1 MRGSL
6 LACRTVPL
14 VACLILGT
22 APYLMAAPLG
32 TLVVS
37 SDIPGTGVAVADQRV
52 DLSGAPATV
61 GLEPGQY
68 ELCLADGYGE
78 VRRTAMVRP
87 GETTRVSIS
96 WSDLSPAELHA
107 LGSARFDRGAYEEAV
122 PFFKVSAEAAPASV
136 AFRNDLG
143 LALHLSG
150 RADEARRV
158 LEGAVRSDPGSAAAH
173 FNLAGVLVTLGEREA
188 ALWEYNQA
196 RKFAPDDP
204 NIRND
209 LAATLLEMGWVRR
222 AELEYAGLTRSHPQY
237 ANGWFGYAAC
247 LERSRKAARAKQ
259 AWQQFLALAGDD
271 ADSEFVRVAKDHV
284 AGKR

>member
-1 MRGSL
+1 MRGYLPACPTVAWIACLTLGAAPGL
-6 LACRTVPL
+6 LA
-14 VACLILGT
+14 
-22 APYLMAAPLG
+22 APQG

-37 SDIPGTGVAVADQRV
+37 SDIPGIGVAVGDQRV
-52 DLSGAPATV
+52 DLSGAPVTV

-87 GETTRVSIS
+87 GETTRVAIS

-122 PFFKVSAEAAPASV
+122 PFFRISAAAAPASI

-150 RADEARRV
+150 RPAEARQV
-158 LEGAVRSDPGSAAAH
+158 LEDVVRSDPGSAAAH
-173 FNLAGVLVTLGEREA
+173 FNLAGVLVSLGEREA
-188 ALWEYNQA
+188 ALWEYGQA
-196 RKFAPDDP
+196 RKLAPDDP
-204 NIRND
+204 NIWND
-209 LAATLLEMGWVRR
+209 LAATLLEMGWAQR
-222 AELEYAGLTRSHPQY
+222 AELEYAGLTRQHAEY

-247 LERSRKAARAKQ
+247 LERNHKTSQ
-259 AWQQFLALAGDD
+259 ATDAWRRFLALAGSD
-271 ADSEFVRVAKDHV
+271 ADSEFVRVAKEHL